1 MMSAS
6 WRAPAP
12 GADTTFAASEA
23 CRSNAAFAP
32 IASNATPTTAS
43 NGSRLANTVE
53 LRHFHCTPLNT
64 RTSHSFKCISRSI
77 TAHEDH
83 DQSQEQAIS
92 PPVLRKACVKLLEP
106 KLGDMVSGDLWRLV
120 NKLCET
126 AMSNY
131 YAAA

>member
-1 MMSAS
+1 VQIQRCI
-6 WRAPAP
+6 RADRQQCH
-12 GADTTFAASEA
+12 ADK
-23 CRSNAAFAP
+23 
-32 IASNATPTTAS
+32 TAS
-43 NGSRLANTVE
+43 NGRQVANTVE
-53 LRHFHCTPLNT
+53 LRHFHCTPLNCEN
-64 RTSHSFKCISRSI
+64 SHSFKCISDI

-106 KLGDMVSGDLWRLV
+106 KLGDVVSGDLWRLV